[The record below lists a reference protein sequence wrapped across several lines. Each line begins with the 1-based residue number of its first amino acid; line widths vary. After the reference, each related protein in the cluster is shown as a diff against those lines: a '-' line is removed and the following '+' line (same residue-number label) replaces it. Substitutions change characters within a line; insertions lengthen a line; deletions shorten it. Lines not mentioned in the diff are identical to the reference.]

1 MSEQLEQRRL
11 VRLLI
16 CGLSFA
22 GCAGTVLVTCCFSFA
37 LTSFRDN
44 FNGPQIA
51 TATASAVS
59 ALSAV
64 VCLSA
69 MPLLVRR
76 SRHDFERPLR
86 ALVSFLCAFAAV
98 MNVVAFGLAGL
109 AFGAAPAL
117 AAISIWITPTPLPPY
132 CCHKCGYDLRGTPVL
147 NESPLCPECGCVRLS
162 REVKTSW

>member
-1 MSEQLEQRRL
+1 MEQRRL

-64 VCLSA
+64 VCLFA

-86 ALVSFLCAFAAV
+86 ALVSFLCAFAAA
-98 MNVVAFGLAGL
+98 MNVVAFGLAGI

-132 CCHKCGYDLRGTPVL
+132 CCHKCGYDLRGTPRRD
-147 NESPLCPECGCVRLS
+147 ERPRCPECGSTRLS
-162 REVKTSW
+162 RDSETLV